1 MPLVEY
7 MNIFEELKSQCKL
20 KIQSKLYSS
29 KKKKKKKKKNDL
41 IQYLRLKF
49 VAKLITHWTL
59 TIYEAFQLTLKIKHH
74 LKQPLTRRFP
84 SLAGET
90 PLRRFNSRASTMQP

>member
-20 KIQSKLYSS
+20 KIQGKLYSS
-29 KKKKKKKKKNDL
+29 KKKNDL